1 MLHYKQNKMVLNN
14 RVSHSKSHV
23 YLEGTLTCFD
33 GLGWTRASTS
43 SWAELDLYLQSKKHK
58 GNQSFGSGDMVVNE
72 LTFLSE
78 GNKHY
83 VMMYLF
89 HLMCLKEIPGDIA
102 KCYLEGHWFNINDGI
117 KTLT

>member
-1 MLHYKQNKMVLNN
+1 MLHDKQSKTVLNN

-23 YLEGTLTCFD
+23 YQEGTLTCFD

-43 SWAELDLYLQSKKHK
+43 NWAELDLYLQNKKHK
-58 GNQSFGSGDMVVNE
+58 GNQSSGSGGMVVNE

-83 VMMYLF
+83 AMMY
-89 HLMCLKEIPGDIA
+89 
-102 KCYLEGHWFNINDGI
+102 
-117 KTLT
+117 

>member
-1 MLHYKQNKMVLNN
+1 M
-14 RVSHSKSHV
+14 
-23 YLEGTLTCFD
+23 
-33 GLGWTRASTS
+33 
-43 SWAELDLYLQSKKHK
+43 
-58 GNQSFGSGDMVVNE
+58 VNE

-102 KCYLEGHWFNINDGI
+102 KCYLEGH
-117 KTLT
+117 